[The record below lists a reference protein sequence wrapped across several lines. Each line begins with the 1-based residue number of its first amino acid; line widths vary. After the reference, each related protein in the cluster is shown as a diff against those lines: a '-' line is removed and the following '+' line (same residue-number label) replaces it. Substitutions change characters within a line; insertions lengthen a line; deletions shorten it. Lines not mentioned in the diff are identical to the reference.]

1 MNDFEQRLQKAIDR
15 GRRIG
20 RQRAEAEAKA
30 ALSEAELRA
39 LHTQYRLELCDYLE
53 SCLRKLQGH
62 LPGFR
67 FETILSDRGWG
78 AAVSREDF
86 RSRSGSSS
94 TNLYSR
100 LELLIRPLSPYAV
113 LDLAAKA
120 AVRDR
125 ELFNRNFYQPLG
137 EVDIET
143 FRETIDRWIVEFAE
157 AYAARTA

>member
-1 MNDFEQRLQKAIDR
+1 MSDFEQRLQKAIDR

-20 RQRAEAEAKA
+20 RQRAQAEAQA

-53 SCLRKLQGH
+53 TCLRKVQGH

-86 RSRSGSSS
+86 RSRRETSS
-94 TNLYSR
+94 NDLYSR
-100 LELLIRPLSPYAV
+100 LELLIRPFSSYAV

-120 AVRDR
+120 TVRDR
-125 ELFNRNFYQPLG
+125 ELFNRNFFQALG
-137 EVDIET
+137 EVDVEA

-157 AYAARTA
+157 TYAARTA